1 MDIFC
6 FSLAAEAS
14 GRSFDATVAGLVR
27 YVFQRTGSAAAG
39 THRESLPCFVS
50 FGDVYRDS
58 GGTATGV
65 RLCYLQM
72 GSYIRKLT
80 SGEFRWGW
88 GIGRQSYTYVN
99 FWRVPMGMGN
109 WEAVVYVRERP
120 WCCSMGKREVPH
132 FDFQIWTYPSI
143 TSVCRQQHI
152 VLVFVTDGDS
162 ATNRQSS
169 VTMPWIGR
177 RKGHSHY

>member
-88 GIGRQSYTYVN
+88 GIGRQSYTYVSVHDVAP
-99 FWRVPMGMGN
+99 WG
-109 WEAVVYVRERP
+109 RERFLILTSRSEP
-120 WCCSMGKREVPH
+120 
-132 FDFQIWTYPSI
+132 TPSI
-143 TSVCRQQHI
+143 TSVCRQQHL

-169 VTMPWIGR
+169 VTMP
-177 RKGHSHY
+177 

>member
-88 GIGRQSYTYVN
+88 GIGRQSYTYVSVHDVAP
-99 FWRVPMGMGN
+99 WG
-109 WEAVVYVRERP
+109 RERFLILTSRSEP
-120 WCCSMGKREVPH
+120 TPQSLRCVVSSISCS
-132 FDFQIWTYPSI
+132 
-143 TSVCRQQHI
+143 C
-152 VLVFVTDGDS
+152 L
-162 ATNRQSS
+162 
-169 VTMPWIGR
+169 
-177 RKGHSHY
+177 